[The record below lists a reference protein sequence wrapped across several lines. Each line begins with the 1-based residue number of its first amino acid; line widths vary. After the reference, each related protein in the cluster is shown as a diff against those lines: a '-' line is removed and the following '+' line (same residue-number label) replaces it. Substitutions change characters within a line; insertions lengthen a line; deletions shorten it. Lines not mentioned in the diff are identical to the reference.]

1 MENNKKGLPLY
12 STDLFVLFKMKSY
25 SYSLL
30 SWFFCLG
37 SFVLDLLSWIFCL
50 GSWIFL
56 NYFLRLIVLVTP
68 LIVKVALASLV
79 PSP

>member
-50 GSWIFL
+50 GSFVLDPGSIF
-56 NYFLRLIVLVTP
+56 
-68 LIVKVALASLV
+68 SG
-79 PSP
+79 

>member
-25 SYSLL
+25 SYS
-30 SWFFCLG
+30 
-37 SFVLDLLSWIFCL
+37 LLSWIFCL